1 MNWLRWPR
9 VPGTDAPT
17 RAAEASIEEACPGI
31 ARVLARLFGSDRKP
45 EVLDL
50 GQASGSPAL
59 YLADRGARVHV
70 ENFEPP
76 ASTAEKKKATDDE
89 IPPRPPL
96 RIGQPDAKFD
106 LVLAWEHGDF
116 IPPERLD
123 EFTAEL
129 RRVLAPGGW
138 VVLFAQDRQLRED
151 GVRSDRASSYRLASD
166 DRIVREPQ
174 RGPAR
179 PRWTYPNRRIEKA
192 LAPLAVQGI
201 HLHGDRVREVVAQ
214 KPAR

>member
-1 MNWLRWPR
+1 MAWLRWPR
-9 VPGTDAPT
+9 KPHVP
-17 RAAEASIEEACPGI
+17 AARSGEPGVEEACPGI
-31 ARVLARLFGSDRKP
+31 ARVLARLFGSGKQP

-50 GQASGSPAL
+50 GQAAGSPAL

-76 ASTAEKKKATDDE
+76 SPAADEGVEASAA
-89 IPPRPPL
+89 PPPL

-116 IPPERLD
+116 VPPERLD

-138 VVLFAQDRQLRED
+138 LVLFAQDRRRED
-151 GVRSDRASSYRLASD
+151 GVCSDRASSYRLAAD
-166 DRIVREPQ
+166 DRIVRQPR

-179 PRWTYPNRRIEKA
+179 PRWAYPNRRIERA

-214 KPAR
+214 KTR